1 MQWNGRSRHL
11 MALQITREKVGIAL
25 TDTIVTEKNI
35 QKLDPI
41 PYLTTSCD
49 HGLKEQNRRVGEEFE
64 RIMKK
69 YDICGFVVGWPLE
82 PSGSPGASC
91 GRVLHLLD
99 FLAEKKNRILSQGR
113 PMALWDERI
122 FTHNQFQEVQMPT
135 DSWGRSARYC
145 QQYSQ
150 ETSQGPA
157 GDFRF
162 ASKFLEHPVSKD
174 STSASLILK
183 QFLDTHWK
191 DDIETE
197 SHFDESN
204 NFIDEGIESQMN
216 TSL

>member
-1 MQWNGRSRHL
+1 
-11 MALQITREKVGIAL
+11 
-25 TDTIVTEKNI
+25 
-35 QKLDPI
+35 
-41 PYLTTSCD
+41 
-49 HGLKEQNRRVGEEFE
+49 
-64 RIMKK
+64 
-69 YDICGFVVGWPLE
+69 
-82 PSGSPGASC
+82 
-91 GRVLHLLD
+91 
-99 FLAEKKNRILSQGR
+99 
-113 PMALWDERI
+113 MALWDERI

>member
-1 MQWNGRSRHL
+1 

-99 FLAEKKNRILSQGR
+99 FLAGKRIVTF
-113 PMALWDERI
+113 PCI
-122 FTHNQFQEVQMPT
+122 
-135 DSWGRSARYC
+135 
-145 QQYSQ
+145 
-150 ETSQGPA
+150 
-157 GDFRF
+157 
-162 ASKFLEHPVSKD
+162 K
-174 STSASLILK
+174 
-183 QFLDTHWK
+183 
-191 DDIETE
+191 
-197 SHFDESN
+197 
-204 NFIDEGIESQMN
+204 MN
-216 TSL
+216 EITFP